1 MPTNQGRGADGETLA
16 VALGDAEPLADHDG
30 LGDSEPVVD
39 AEMDVLGDVDAARES
54 EAIVLRVTLASGD
67 GEAKMDALGDVDAA

>member
-30 LGDSEPVVD
+30 LGDSELVRDSDADAVFDSVD
-39 AEMDVLGDVDAARES
+39 DCETES
-54 EAIVLRVTLASGD
+54 V
-67 GEAKMDALGDVDAA
+67 

>member
-1 MPTNQGRGADGETLA
+1 
-16 VALGDAEPLADHDG
+16 
-30 LGDSEPVVD
+30 
-39 AEMDVLGDVDAARES
+39 MDVLGDVDAARES